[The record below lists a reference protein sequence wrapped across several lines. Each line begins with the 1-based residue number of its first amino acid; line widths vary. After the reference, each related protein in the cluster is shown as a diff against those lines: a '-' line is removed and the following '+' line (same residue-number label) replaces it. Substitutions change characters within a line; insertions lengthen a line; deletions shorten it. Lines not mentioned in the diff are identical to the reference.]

1 MSLRPNL
8 LIEDEFICAMRNDHP
23 RVRRPSNCWGYDET
37 TSKSASAD
45 EGMVMFTKSTAEIL
59 TA

>member
-8 LIEDEFICAMRNDHP
+8 LIEDEFICAMRNG
-23 RVRRPSNCWGYDET
+23 PSNCWGYDET